1 MTNAAKKPARPLILE
16 DPATLRG
23 KDKSIGGSQHDG
35 WNLVIANHVI
45 NSLRPISDEA
55 EGDKAKTAAVQGLIG
70 INPKDELEGMLAAQ
84 LVACHHASMECYRR
98 AMLREQTFEGRQE
111 NLNRTNKLSR
121 TYSALL
127 ESLNRH
133 RGKGQQKMTV
143 EHVHV
148 YEGGQAIVGNVESR
162 GGGFTPK
169 SKEQPHALGYAPG
182 TTMPSADT
190 PREPVSV
197 AGDEERAMPDA
208 RGNLTGSTEGE

>member
-1 MTNAAKKPARPLILE
+1 MPNAAKKPARPLILE

-55 EGDKAKTAAVQGLIG
+55 ESDKAKTAAVQGLIG
-70 INPKDELEGMLAAQ
+70 INPKDELKGMLPAQ

-148 YEGGQAIVGNVESR
+148 YEGGQAIVGNVETR
-162 GGGFTPK
+162 GGGFAPK
-169 SKEQPHALGYAPG
+169 TKDQPHAPAYSPG
-182 TTMPSADT
+182 ATMRSPDT
-190 PREPVSV
+190 PREPMPV
-197 AGDEERAMPDA
+197 ACDAERSLPDA
-208 RGNLTGSTEGE
+208 RRKVAGSAERE

>member
-55 EGDKAKTAAVQGLIG
+55 ESDKAKTAAVQGLIG

-98 AMLREQTFEGRQE
+98 AMPREQTFEGRQE

-148 YEGGQAIVGNVESR
+148 YEGGQAIVGNVETRGVGSHRNQRNNPPCTWICTRRYDAERGRGAGACVSR
-162 GGGFTPK
+162 
-169 SKEQPHALGYAPG
+169 
-182 TTMPSADT
+182 
-190 PREPVSV
+190 
-197 AGDEERAMPDA
+197 
-208 RGNLTGSTEGE
+208 RG